1 MYHHILLATDLG
13 DENRYV
19 EDQTAI
25 MQKLTN
31 AKLSVIHII
40 ESLPAV
46 YAVGEIG
53 MSDNYRNTS
62 ENLAENA
69 RKSLQP
75 IRHRLGISPSNL
87 IIGNGKVSVGI
98 LQYAEENN
106 VDLIITGSHG
116 RHGLQL
122 LLGST
127 ANAILHGTKCDVLA
141 IRLKE

>member
-1 MYHHILLATDLG
+1 MYHHILLATELG

-19 EDQTAI
+19 EEQTAI

-46 YAVGEIG
+46 YGVGEIG
-53 MSDNYRNTS
+53 ISDDYRTTS
-62 ENLAENA
+62 ENLAEKA

-75 IRHRLGISPSNL
+75 ISHRLGISQSNL
-87 IIGNGKVSVGI
+87 IIGSGKVSVEI
-98 LQYAEENN
+98 LRHAEENN